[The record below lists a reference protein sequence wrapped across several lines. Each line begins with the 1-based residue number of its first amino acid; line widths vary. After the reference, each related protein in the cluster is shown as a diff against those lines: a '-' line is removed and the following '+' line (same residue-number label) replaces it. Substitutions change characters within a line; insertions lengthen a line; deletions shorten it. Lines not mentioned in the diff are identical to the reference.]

1 MHSCRDQGRISAI
14 SYLTMLPDLTLT
26 FSKLTLIVMLRDIS
40 GARKALFLLLFL
52 FFCIFHVCVIS
63 GPGSYNITGMGSE
76 SMRKAYIEST
86 RKGVF
91 GTTSVRINN
100 ITKKEA
106 PELPGPNH
114 YQMKEKP
121 FQSRYAH
128 LSSTFAS
135 VTTRLKEENVM
146 AKVSRT

>member
-26 FSKLTLIVMLRDIS
+26 FSKLTLIFTLRDTSIPV
-40 GARKALFLLLFL
+40 KTPFLLL
-52 FFCIFHVCVIS
+52 FFCIFHMCVIS

-114 YQMKEKP
+114 YQVKEKP

-146 AKVSRT
+146 AKVSCT